1 MLTWFAIL
9 RLVKIQLSMLL
20 FGSNVPPQLESRNE
34 VKMKIVYIFLLVLSD
49 IVYKICVQLLL
60 ERKDNKQNFSLEV
73 KR

>member
-34 VKMKIVYIFLLVLSD
+34 VKMKIVYIFLLVLSN

-60 ERKDNKQNFSLEV
+60 ERKDNKQFFS
-73 KR
+73 RS